1 MDTDIKKFTCC
12 DCGIDL
18 NVPFKTLEKV
28 HLCEACTV
36 KVNK

>member
-1 MDTDIKKFTCC
+1 MTEEKNFKCC
-12 DCGIDL
+12 ECGIDL
-18 NVPFKTLEKV
+18 NVPFKTLDEK